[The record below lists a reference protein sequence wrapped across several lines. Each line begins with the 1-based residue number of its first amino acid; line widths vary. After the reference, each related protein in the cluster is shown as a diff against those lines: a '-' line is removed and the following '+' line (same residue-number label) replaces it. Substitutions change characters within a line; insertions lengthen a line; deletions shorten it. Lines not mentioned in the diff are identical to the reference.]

1 MRICLYDPTSAE
13 VTEDAVIAHGKV
25 EGKTEWLKVIPR
37 SSEEKNRSHG
47 VSRIICLYIEI
58 TQDCDGKG
66 ITESKELS
74 SGTQTLE

>member
-25 EGKTEWLKVIPR
+25 EGKIEWLKVRSR
-37 SSEEKNRSHG
+37 SSEEKNWSHG
-47 VSRIICLYIEI
+47 ISRIIRLYIEI

-66 ITESKELS
+66 ITESKE
-74 SGTQTLE
+74 